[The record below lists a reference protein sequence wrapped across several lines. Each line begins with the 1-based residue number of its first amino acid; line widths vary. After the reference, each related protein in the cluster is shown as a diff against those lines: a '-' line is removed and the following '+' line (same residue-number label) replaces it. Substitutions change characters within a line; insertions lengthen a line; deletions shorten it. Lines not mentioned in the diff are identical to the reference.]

1 MWQSAQYV
9 LNNLYL
15 EILLRVILLGLVCIC
30 QLKIHPYVRH
40 ITEFELINN
49 YKRPRHDSYVPAWVT
64 VLLIVFVPLF
74 CICIPFIWTRNFVD
88 TVQAMLAW
96 TLALTITAVM
106 TESVKLLVGRPR
118 PDFFWRCF
126 PNGHML
132 SGGCSTDNPY
142 EVMEGRK
149 SFPSGH
155 SSFSFCSMGF
165 LSFWL
170 CGKLGVLSRNRGK
183 CGGVIIC
190 LTPLMVASAVAVS
203 RVCDNH
209 HHWGDVVVGAVLGLT
224 TSYFCYEQYYYPL
237 AAERSGEP
245 YAMIIDHE
253 FFDT

>member
-1 MWQSAQYV
+1 MWQGAQII

-30 QLKIHPYVRH
+30 QSKIHPYVRH
-40 ITEFELINN
+40 ITESELLND

-74 CICIPFIWTRNFVD
+74 CICIPFIWTRNFED
-88 TVQAMLAW
+88 IAQAMLAW

-106 TESVKLLVGRPR
+106 TESVKLIVGRPR

-126 PNGHML
+126 PNGQMVP
-132 SGGCSTDNPY
+132 GARYPGNPY

-155 SSFSFCSMGF
+155 SSFAFCSMGF
-165 LSFWL
+165 LTFWL
-170 CGKLGVLSRNRGK
+170 CGRLRVLSRNRGK
-183 CGGVIIC
+183 GSGIIIC
-190 LTPLMVASAVAVS
+190 LSPLVVASAVAVS
-203 RVCDNH
+203 RVYDNH
-209 HHWGDVVVGAVLGLT
+209 HHWGDVVVGALLGLT
-224 TSYFCYEQYYYPL
+224 TSFFCYHQYYHPL
-237 AAERSGEP
+237 CTESSGEP
-245 YAMIIDHE
+245 YVLIDPD